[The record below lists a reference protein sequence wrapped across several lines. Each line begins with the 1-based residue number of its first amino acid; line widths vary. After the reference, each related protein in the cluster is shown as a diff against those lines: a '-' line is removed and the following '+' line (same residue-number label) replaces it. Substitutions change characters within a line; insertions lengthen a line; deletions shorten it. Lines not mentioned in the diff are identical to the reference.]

1 MSTVRPGVMEKAER
15 QEGRKGQVIPLS
27 VSFEEYD
34 IRTRILEVVKQAGEA
49 VSLTDAEIIVSG
61 GMGLGGAEGFEL
73 LKKLADKLGGV
84 VAASRAA
91 VDAGWIDHS
100 YQVGQTGTTVRPK
113 LYFACGISGAIQHVA
128 GMQNS
133 EQIIA
138 INKNPAAP
146 IFEVAD
152 YGIVGDF
159 NQVIPALI
167 EALDK

>member
-1 MSTVRPGVMEKAER
+1 M
-15 QEGRKGQVIPLS
+15 
-27 VSFEEYD
+27 
-34 IRTRILEVVKQAGEA
+34 
-49 VSLTDAEIIVSG
+49 SG

-73 LKKLADKLGGV
+73 LKKLADRLGGV
-84 VAASRAA
+84 IAASRAA

-152 YGIVGDF
+152 YGIVGDL